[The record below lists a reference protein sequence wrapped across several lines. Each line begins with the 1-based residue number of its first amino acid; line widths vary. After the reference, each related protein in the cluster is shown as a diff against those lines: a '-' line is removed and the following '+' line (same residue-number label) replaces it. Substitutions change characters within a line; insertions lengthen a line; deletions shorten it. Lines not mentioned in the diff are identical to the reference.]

1 MEITKA
7 IQILGLDENFTQ
19 KELISAY
26 KKNIAENDPAAAD
39 IDELGTFSE
48 SANKLYD
55 ISKAY
60 LLLRDKELE
69 IVPEPATQPLIIFT
83 DASVRKNM
91 DIASFGIVA
100 KNITNNFYLPMSL
113 IEKYQIVSEK
123 TLGNDNLC
131 ILSGIVS
138 NYNVNTSEIMA
149 ILCSIEVFMFSALKT
164 HQKIVIYTDSLIAK
178 KVLSDKRMPPNTKV
192 YTGLR
197 KRFNQIINSN
207 KLNVI
212 IKKVSAHVGIELNEI
227 ADVTAKNRLGRI
239 Y

>member
-1 MEITKA
+1 MEITEA
-7 IQILGLDENFTQ
+7 IKILGLDENFTQ

-100 KNITNNFYLPMSL
+100 KNITNNFYHS
-113 IEKYQIVSEK
+113 
-123 TLGNDNLC
+123 
-131 ILSGIVS
+131 
-138 NYNVNTSEIMA
+138 
-149 ILCSIEVFMFSALKT
+149 F
-164 HQKIVIYTDSLIAK
+164 
-178 KVLSDKRMPPNTKV
+178 
-192 YTGLR
+192 
-197 KRFNQIINSN
+197 
-207 KLNVI
+207 
-212 IKKVSAHVGIELNEI
+212 
-227 ADVTAKNRLGRI
+227 
-239 Y
+239 

>member
-1 MEITKA
+1 
-7 IQILGLDENFTQ
+7 
-19 KELISAY
+19 
-26 KKNIAENDPAAAD
+26 
-39 IDELGTFSE
+39 
-48 SANKLYD
+48 
-55 ISKAY
+55 
-60 LLLRDKELE
+60 
-69 IVPEPATQPLIIFT
+69 
-83 DASVRKNM
+83 
-91 DIASFGIVA
+91 
-100 KNITNNFYLPMSL
+100 
-113 IEKYQIVSEK
+113 
-123 TLGNDNLC
+123 
-131 ILSGIVS
+131 
-138 NYNVNTSEIMA
+138 
-149 ILCSIEVFMFSALKT
+149 MFSALKT